1 MTKNRPPPPMQPNQQ
16 LIRVN
21 SSNIRM
27 ITKPNVNTSSTSA
40 DNISVLNSKNNN
52 NKHIFTKANS
62 TTSIASKTN
71 VSQGTF

>member
-1 MTKNRPPPPMQPNQQ
+1 MTKNRPPMQPNQQ
-16 LIRVN
+16 LIKVN

-40 DNISVLNSKNNN
+40 DNISVFNSKNNN

-62 TTSIASKTN
+62 TASIASKTN
-71 VSQGTF
+71 ISQGTF

>member
-1 MTKNRPPPPMQPNQQ
+1 MTKSRPPPPMHPNQQ
-16 LIRVN
+16 LIKVN

-27 ITKPNVNTSSTSA
+27 ITNPNVNTSSTSA
-40 DNISVLNSKNNN
+40 DNNSVLNSKNNN

-62 TTSIASKTN
+62 TASIATKAN